1 MLAHVSTAYV
11 CGEKSGVISEKPLM
25 MGETLNQTSEVLD
38 IEAELKHMR
47 TRLEELKSLQV
58 SKSEE
63 TEAMESFGLE
73 RARAFGWPNTYVFT
87 NAMGEMFIG
96 KYGGNLPIVIIRP
109 TIITSTY
116 KEPFP
121 GWIESARY
129 KS

>member
-1 MLAHVSTAYV
+1 
-11 CGEKSGVISEKPLM
+11 
-25 MGETLNQTSEVLD
+25 
-38 IEAELKHMR
+38 MR

-63 TEAMESFGLE
+63 TEAMENFGLE
-73 RARAFGWPNTYVFT
+73 RARAKDGQIHVFT
-87 NAMGEMFIG
+87 KAMGEMLIG

-121 GWIESARY
+121 GWIKSASLI
-129 KS
+129 KWDL